1 MAGPDAP
8 TPGPALIAVG
18 PAVGVDIGGTKILAR
33 RLDDGGE
40 HRVPTPVRPAELL
53 AAVHA
58 AIAGVVDGE
67 TPSAVGVGF
76 PGLIDETGTVRFSAH
91 LPGVVGTP
99 LAAEVAATYGVP
111 VWVGNDATAAAWAEL
126 QRGAGVGASDL
137 VMVTLG
143 TGIGGGIVC
152 GGRLVEGARR
162 FAGEWGHMIV
172 DPHGPPCPCGQRGCW
187 ERFASGD
194 GLGRLARE
202 AAFAGRASTLVAR
215 AGGDPEAVRGEHV
228 TAAAAAGEPEAE
240 AILAELAWWLALG
253 LANLANA
260 LDPEVMVVGG
270 GLVDAGEVLMR
281 PAREAFSRLVEAG
294 GQRQVRI
301 APAALGARAGAV
313 GAGLLALG

>member
-1 MAGPDAP
+1 
-8 TPGPALIAVG
+8 
-18 PAVGVDIGGTKILAR
+18 
-33 RLDDGGE
+33 
-40 HRVPTPVRPAELL
+40 
-53 AAVHA
+53 
-58 AIAGVVDGE
+58 
-67 TPSAVGVGF
+67 
-76 PGLIDETGTVRFSAH
+76 
-91 LPGVVGTP
+91 
-99 LAAEVAATYGVP
+99 
-111 VWVGNDATAAAWAEL
+111 
-126 QRGAGVGASDL
+126 
-137 VMVTLG
+137 
-143 TGIGGGIVC
+143 
-152 GGRLVEGARR
+152 
-162 FAGEWGHMIV
+162 
-172 DPHGPPCPCGQRGCW
+172 
-187 ERFASGD
+187 
-194 GLGRLARE
+194 